1 VCLYCQILTKI
12 FVFVDFIITLQ
23 CKNVNNNFQQM
34 HFSYIYYIFQ
44 YSYMFRS
51 VRAILREL
59 HSKIIYIKP
68 HIVLALDHFTV

>member
-1 VCLYCQILTKI
+1 MTEILT
-12 FVFVDFIITLQ
+12 FY
-23 CKNVNNNFQQM
+23 VNNNFQQM

-59 HSKIIYIKP
+59 HSKMIKR
-68 HIVLALDHFTV
+68 

>member
-1 VCLYCQILTKI
+1 
-12 FVFVDFIITLQ
+12 
-23 CKNVNNNFQQM
+23 M

-59 HSKIIYIKP
+59 HSKMINCSNRDRIDSEQAGSRHNNQRAKRLTITAFYNI
-68 HIVLALDHFTV
+68 